1 MSEDPEPIDD
11 GTALIMHPDIDPA
24 GAYANGFGIWG
35 TPIDF
40 TLDFLAG
47 PLAPDDSTQIIV
59 ARVRLPPQT
68 VAGLIMALEA
78 ALDEHVSAQDLAG
91 VPTDGKEEPS

>member
-1 MSEDPEPIDD
+1 MSEGSEPTED
-11 GTALIMHPDIDPA
+11 GAALIMPPETDPA
-24 GAYANGFGIWG
+24 GAHANGFGIWG

-47 PLAPDDSTQIIV
+47 PLAPDDPTQIIV

-68 VAGLIMALEA
+68 VAGLITALEA

-91 VPTDGKEEPS
+91 VPPDGKEGPS